1 MPAPGRRQER
11 CGRSCERC
19 GQGPPRRRDA
29 RPLRDPQ
36 RVWVLA
42 KPRVR
47 DARAPPR
54 PLRTRSLPGSS
65 SNLRRG
71 RRLKSK
77 SPGAWGEDLALRYLI
92 QHGYKLLE
100 RNYRTRRGQI
110 DLIVRKDD
118 TLVLVLRNKA
128 IPEDAGHVQGAV
140 GGHLDRDPEHLVDL
154 VALLG
159 A

>member
-1 MPAPGRRQER
+1 MPAQGRRQER
-11 CGRSCERC
+11 CGCSCERC

-36 RVWVLA
+36 RVRVRA

-47 DARAPPR
+47 DARAPAR

-65 SNLRRG
+65 SKLRRS

-100 RNYRTRRGQI
+100 RNYRTRRGEI
-110 DLIVRKDD
+110 DLIVSKDD
-118 TLVLVLRNKA
+118 TLVFVLRNKA
-128 IPEDAGHVQGAV
+128 IPEDAGDV
-140 GGHLDRDPEHLVDL
+140 
-154 VALLG
+154 
-159 A
+159 

>member
-1 MPAPGRRQER
+1 MPAQGRRQER
-11 CGRSCERC
+11 CGCSCERC

-36 RVWVLA
+36 RVRVRA

-47 DARAPPR
+47 DARAPAR

-65 SNLRRG
+65 SKLRRS

-77 SPGAWGEDLALRYLI
+77 PPGAWGEDLALRYLI

-100 RNYRTRRGQI
+100 RNYRTRRGEI

-118 TLVLVLRNKA
+118 TLVLVLRYNA
-128 IPEDAGHVQGAV
+128 IPKNAGNVQGAV
-140 GGHLDRDPEHLVDL
+140 VGHLDREPEHLVDVVTL
-154 VALLG
+154 CRA
-159 A
+159 